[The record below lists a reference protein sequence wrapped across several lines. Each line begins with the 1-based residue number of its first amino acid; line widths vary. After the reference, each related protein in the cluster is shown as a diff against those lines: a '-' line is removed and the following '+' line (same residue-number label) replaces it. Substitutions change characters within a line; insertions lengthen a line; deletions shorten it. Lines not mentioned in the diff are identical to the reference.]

1 VEFLNQNG
9 TDFLRESQQF
19 RKPKPATGVAGPWPK
34 LKAVLMGVLGLAI
47 LVGIL
52 LAAFVVGSIIASLL
66 LALLAV
72 VLIVWV
78 IRYIFRQSQTR
89 L

>member
-1 VEFLNQNG
+1 MAEFRITVGSRSGSPSPQLG
-9 TDFLRESQQF
+9 PS
-19 RKPKPATGVAGPWPK
+19 GPWPK

-66 LALLAV
+66 LVLLAV

-78 IRYIFRQSQTR
+78 IRYIFRQLQTR

>member
-1 VEFLNQNG
+1 MEQIFCASYYNSGSSSPQLG
-9 TDFLRESQQF
+9 S
-19 RKPKPATGVAGPWPK
+19 PGPWPK
-34 LKAVLMGVLGLAI
+34 LKAVLMGVLGLTI